1 MRIAFYAP
9 LKPPDDPTPSGDRL
23 IARLFIDALSAGG
36 FTVEL
41 ASRLRTFDREGGTA
55 GGIPPTRHERLRIL
69 ADRVARRIIR
79 RWSVRPPNLR
89 PKAWFTYHL
98 YHKAPDWVG
107 PHVADAF
114 GIPYLVAEAS
124 VTPRQATGP
133 WAYGHTAV
141 LAALGRA
148 DRVVLLNSKDEAGVL
163 PHLRAGARVERL
175 APFID
180 AAPFLA
186 PARPHHGGPLR
197 LATVAMMREDVKR
210 DSYRLLAEALTLAAL
225 VLPDW
230 QLEVVGDGPASAEIQ
245 QFFAPLG
252 GRVRFLGRLPR
263 HRIAEVLA
271 TADLFVWPGI
281 GEAIGMVYLE
291 AQAAGLPVI
300 GCDRPGIAGVVARG
314 VTGLLPPEGDA
325 QALAAALSALSQD
338 PARRGA
344 MAEAARASIK
354 QDHDLPVATE
364 RLKAIVTG
372 ALR

>member
-23 IARLFIDALSAGG
+23 IARLFIDALSAAG
-36 FTVEL
+36 FAVEL
-41 ASRLRTFDREGGTA
+41 ASRLRTFDRDGGAA
-55 GGIPPTRHERLRIL
+55 GGAEPTRHERLRVL

-79 RWSVRPPNLR
+79 RWSVRPPHLR

-114 GIPYLVAEAS
+114 GIPYIVAEAS

-133 WAYGHTAV
+133 WAYGHAAV

-148 DRVVLLNSKDEAGVL
+148 DRVVLLNPKDEAGVL
-163 PHLRAGARVERL
+163 PHLRAGARVVRL

-180 AAPFLA
+180 ATPFLG
-186 PARPHHGGPLR
+186 PARPEHSGPLR

-210 DSYRLLAEALTLAAL
+210 DSYRLLAEALTLAAPA
-225 VLPDW
+225 LPPW
-230 QLEVVGDGPASAEIQ
+230 ELEVVGDGPAAAEIQ
-245 QFFAPLG
+245 QFFSPFG
-252 GRVRFLGRLPR
+252 ERVRFLGRLPR
-263 HRIAEVLA
+263 HRIAEVLSA
-271 TADLFVWPGI
+271 ADLFVWPGI

-325 QALAAALSALSQD
+325 LALAATLSALGQD
-338 PARRGA
+338 QARRTA
-344 MAEAARASIK
+344 MAAAARAYIT
-354 QDHDLPVATE
+354 QHHDLPVATE
-364 RLKAIVTG
+364 RLKAIVAG